1 MSKSRMEVFS
11 DAVLAIII
19 TIMVLEIQVPHGAEL
34 SALRPLIPVF
44 LSYALSFLYLGIY
57 WSNHHH
63 MLYVTH
69 GVNGAILWANLH
81 LLFWLSL
88 VPFVT
93 GWMGESH
100 LAPGPTAVY
109 GVILLLAAIA
119 YLLLQHAIL
128 RQEGPDSTLAVAVGR
143 DWKGKT
149 SPLIYAI
156 AIAVALLQPW
166 MAGALYVVGALIW
179 LVPDRRIE
187 RKVSHAGPEVST
199 VGGHERP

>member
-1 MSKSRMEVFS
+1 MSKARMETFS

-19 TIMVLEIQVPHGAEL
+19 TIMVLEVKVPHGDDLA
-34 SALRPLIPVF
+34 ALRPVIPVF
-44 LSYALSFLYLGIY
+44 LSYALSFIYLSIY

-69 GVNGAILWANLH
+69 QVNGAILWANLH

-93 GWMGESH
+93 GWMGETH
-100 LAPGPTAVY
+100 LAPAPTAVY
-109 GVILLLAAIA
+109 GVVLLLAGIA

-128 RQEGPDSTLAVAVGR
+128 RQEGTDSTLGAAVGR

-149 SPLIYAI
+149 SLLIYAI
-156 AIAVALLQPW
+156 AIFVAFLRPW
-166 MAGALYVVGALIW
+166 MAGGLYMAGALMW

-187 RKVSHAGPEVST
+187 QRVSQAGPKVST
-199 VGGHERP
+199 VGEA

>member
-1 MSKSRMEVFS
+1 MTKVRMEIFS

-19 TIMVLEIQVPHGAEL
+19 TIMVLEIKVPHGAEL
-34 SALRPLIPVF
+34 TALRPLLPVF

-69 GVNGAILWANLH
+69 RVNGAILWANLH

-93 GWMGESH
+93 GWMGEHH
-100 LAPGPTAVY
+100 LAPAPTAVY

-119 YLLLQHAIL
+119 YLLLQHTIL
-128 RQEGPDSTLAVAVGR
+128 RQEGPDSTLGLAVGR
-143 DWKGKT
+143 DRKGKI

-156 AIAVALLQPW
+156 AILVAFLHPW
-166 MAGALYVVGALIW
+166 IAGALYVAGALMW
-179 LVPDRRIE
+179 LFPDRRIE
-187 RKVSHAGPEVST
+187 RQVTHAGPKVSA
-199 VGGHERP
+199 VGDLRRS

>member
-1 MSKSRMEVFS
+1 MMSKARMAAFS
-11 DAVLAIII
+11 DGVLAIII
-19 TIMVLEIQVPHGAEL
+19 TIMVLELKVPHGAEL
-34 SALRPLIPVF
+34 TALRPLIPVF
-44 LSYALSFLYLGIY
+44 LGYGLSFIYLGIY

-69 GVNGAILWANLH
+69 RVNGAILWANLH

-93 GWMGESH
+93 GWMGENH
-100 LAPGPTAVY
+100 LAPAPTAVY
-109 GVILLLAAIA
+109 GVILFLAAIA

-128 RQEGPDSTLAVAVGR
+128 RQEGPDSMLAAAVGSDR
-143 DWKGKT
+143 KGKI

-156 AIAVALLQPW
+156 AIPLAFLHPW
-166 MAGALYVVGALIW
+166 MAGALYVVGALMW

-187 RKVSHAGPEVST
+187 RRVSHARPEVST
-199 VGGHERP
+199 VGEA